1 MKGNHLFFIDAET
14 DGLYGAFISAAVVV
28 TDENCQELERKY
40 WGVDIQPADV
50 KSEWVRKNVLPV
62 MGKYEKC
69 RDEQDLLTHVWKLW
83 MQYQESAYAIG
94 DVIFPVE
101 VRLFSKCVEQNC
113 KEREYM
119 GPLPLID
126 MSSILLAKGIDPMTE
141 RKNLVS
147 DIDQGYEHNAL
158 YDVETMIE
166 LWKKYMGGKMDAA
179 DN

>member
-1 MKGNHLFFIDAET
+1 
-14 DGLYGAFISAAVVV
+14 
-28 TDENCQELERKY
+28 
-40 WGVDIQPADV
+40 
-50 KSEWVRKNVLPV
+50 
-62 MGKYEKC
+62 
-69 RDEQDLLTHVWKLW
+69 
-83 MQYQESAYAIG
+83 
-94 DVIFPVE
+94 
-101 VRLFSKCVEQNC
+101 
-113 KEREYM
+113 M

-158 YDVETMIE
+158 YDVEIMIE